1 MRLTIRHQTTYRFD
15 APVSYGL
22 QQLRKTPKS
31 TRGQT
36 VIDWE
41 TTVEGGSKQVGF
53 EDHHNN
59 VVELIGFDRD
69 VVDVLITSEGV
80 VEIADTAGVLGKHV
94 GPSPL
99 WLYQRPTPLTHAGQG
114 VKALA
119 RGVRAAGSGLDQLHA
134 LMGAVHDLV
143 AYETGIS
150 HPDWTAERAIEEG
163 RGVCQDHAHIFIAT
177 ARELGFPARY
187 ISGYLML
194 EDRTN
199 QEAMH
204 AWAEAFVPDLGWVG
218 FDVSNRIAPDTR
230 YVRVATGLD
239 YTDAAPVTGTRIGGA
254 GEALSVTLDVVQQ

>member
-1 MRLTIRHQTTYRFD
+1 MRLTIRHQTTYQFD
-15 APVSYGL
+15 DPVNYGL

-36 VIDWE
+36 VVAWQ
-41 TTVEGGSKQVGF
+41 TQVEGGKKQVGF

-69 VVDVLITSEGV
+69 VVDVLIISEGV
-80 VEIADTAGVLGKHV
+80 VEIADVAGILGKHV

-99 WLYQRPTPLTHAGQG
+99 WLYQRPTALTHAGQG

-119 RGVRAAGSGLDQLHA
+119 RKLRGTNSGLDQLHA

-143 AYETGIS
+143 AYETGVS
-150 HPDWTAERAIEEG
+150 HPDWTAERAIEAG
-163 RGVCQDHAHIFIAT
+163 RGVCQDHAHIFVSC

-187 ISGYLML
+187 VSGYLML
-194 EDRTN
+194 QDRTN

-239 YTDAAPVTGTRIGGA
+239 YTDAAPVTGSRIGGA